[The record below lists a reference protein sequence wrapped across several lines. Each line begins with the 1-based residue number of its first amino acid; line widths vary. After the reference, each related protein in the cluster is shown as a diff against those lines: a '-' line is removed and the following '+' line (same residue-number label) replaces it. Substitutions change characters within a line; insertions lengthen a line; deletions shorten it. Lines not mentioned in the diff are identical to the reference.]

1 MKEKIECPYCDGQAK
16 LEREGKLLTYR
27 KEQFTVV
34 AHYYK
39 CNKCSEEFTTT
50 ESDTITLLQV
60 HNQYREKY
68 GIPFIE
74 EIVAIRDKYE
84 LSASKMSEVLGLG
97 ANGYSNYEKG
107 EIPTQA
113 IGNLISN
120 ADNPE
125 VFNGMVDK
133 ARHCFTSET
142 AFEKIKKRIQHI
154 IERQHGVGY
163 YQLALNQ
170 HSEPNSLT
178 GYKKIN
184 KDKVANILI
193 AYTINCISEYN
204 DRLKLNKLLFYTDFA
219 NYKNTGYSITGL
231 SYRAIQ
237 HGPVPTNYDNIFAC
251 FQNEGLITS
260 NWVKENKGAAKE
272 YFLTEKEYDSTLF
285 SESEK
290 STIDAI
296 INKFKNTR
304 TWDLVD
310 LSHKEKGWIDLKD
323 ERAVI
328 DFQKYAFELQGI

>member
-1 MKEKIECPYCDGQAK
+1 MKEKIECPYCDGQAT
-16 LEREGKLLTYR
+16 LEREGKSLTYR

-39 CNKCSEEFTTT
+39 CNKCNEEFTTT
-50 ESDTITLLQV
+50 ESDTITLVQA
-60 HNQYREKY
+60 HNQYREKF

-74 EIVAIRDKYE
+74 EIVAIREKYD

-107 EIPTQA
+107 EIPSQA

-125 VFNGMVDK
+125 VFNGMVEK
-133 ARHCFTSET
+133 AKHYFSES
-142 AFEKIKKRIQHI
+142 AFEKVKKRIQHI

-170 HSEPNSLT
+170 HSEPNCLT
-178 GYKKIN
+178 GYRKIN
-184 KDKVANILI
+184 KDKVAHILI
-193 AYTINCISEYN
+193 AFTLNCDSGFN

-237 HGPVPTNYDNIFAC
+237 HGPVPTNYDNIFAY
-251 FQNEGLITS
+251 FQTEGIINS
-260 NWVKENKGAAKE
+260 NWVKENKGTAKE
-272 YFLTEKEYDSTLF
+272 YFFTEKQFDSTLF
-285 SESEK
+285 TESEK
-290 STIDAI
+290 ETIDTI
-296 INKFKNTR
+296 IYKFKNTR

-310 LSHKEKGWIDLKD
+310 LSHEEKGWIQLNHEKG
-323 ERAVI
+323 VI
-328 DFQKYAFELQGI
+328 DFQKYAFELQGV